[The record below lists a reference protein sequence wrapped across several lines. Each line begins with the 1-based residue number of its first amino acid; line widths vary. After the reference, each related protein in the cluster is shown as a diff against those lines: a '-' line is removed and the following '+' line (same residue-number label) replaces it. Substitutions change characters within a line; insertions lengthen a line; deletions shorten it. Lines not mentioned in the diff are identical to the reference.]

1 MSSEEER
8 ISELIA
14 TLDDKNLNTRLNAAL
29 ELRTLGKK
37 ADKAI
42 RALDR
47 AMIQRRN
54 KKIKFDIAYTL
65 FLIEGFDCFS
75 YVELK
80 QMKKGSLLTDEQKT
94 IVNNEIKRQLKLKRD
109 E

>member
-8 ISELIA
+8 ISELIEA
-14 TLDDKNLNTRLNAAL
+14 LDDKNLNIRLSATL

-37 ADKAI
+37 AERAI

-65 FLIEGFDCFS
+65 FTIEGFDGFS
-75 YVELK
+75 YKELK
-80 QMKKGSLLTDEQKT
+80 QMKNGTLLTEEQKT
-94 IVNNEIKRQLKLKRD
+94 LANNEIKRQLKIKR
-109 E
+109 EE